1 MSSPWTHTRCT
12 GAAIYTG
19 RLALTVR
26 RVNLRQSVD
35 RSWASYFDKP
45 RLDARI
51 PTLLLPAELA
61 RRVERSTGPSPADGY
76 VTVSA
81 QVVKPDE

>member
-1 MSSPWTHTRCT
+1 VSSPWTHTRCT
-12 GAAIYTG
+12 GAAIHTG

-35 RSWASYFDKP
+35 RSGASYLDKP
-45 RLDARI
+45 RLDART

-61 RRVERSTGPSPADGY
+61 RRAERSTDPSPSMA
-76 VTVSA
+76 T
-81 QVVKPDE
+81 